1 MPHII
6 CGMTRNLIRS
16 ILCLFYDYS
25 DVDDKILMVD
35 KKVNCCQH
43 ILSPTSLRVQF
54 KPSGYRIRGFYNFF
68 QNQ

>member
-1 MPHII
+1 MPNII

-35 KKVNCCQH
+35 KKSE
-43 ILSPTSLRVQF
+43 LLPTYFVTNIFAR
-54 KPSGYRIRGFYNFF
+54 PI
-68 QNQ
+68 